1 MAQLHIN
8 QENLFQ
14 GPSVSVSG
22 NVTSWEGTGEHLNSE
37 ELIYRDCAGRS
48 FLSCDK
54 RLLMGLLLCYM
65 PGCSCCVTCG
75 PKGLM
80 MLEGKY

>member
-1 MAQLHIN
+1 MKGKMLGADYTMGLVSIKDLLQRKMAQLHIN

-37 ELIYRDCAGRS
+37 ELIHRDCAGRS
-48 FLSCDK
+48 FL
-54 RLLMGLLLCYM
+54 
-65 PGCSCCVTCG
+65 
-75 PKGLM
+75 
-80 MLEGKY
+80 